1 MVNKFHAA
9 RINPILD
16 AIFSHYNQ
24 LFKMKQSAGKIDI
37 FSILY
42 GCWMPPTTRHIMWI
56 GGYHPSDVIEL
67 IMTHVELYGDQ
78 KNKMLQLKDTL
89 LKDETDNTRELE
101 SLQKHIS
108 TSLSGNAFVDKGDE
122 YVMTS
127 FATHMS
133 SADTVRQK
141 SLTEMQRI
149 LKETQQVASVFTM
162 NDYFKRFFTLNHLWE
177 SRQRNN

>member
-1 MVNKFHAA
+1 
-9 RINPILD
+9 
-16 AIFSHYNQ
+16 
-24 LFKMKQSAGKIDI
+24 
-37 FSILY
+37 
-42 GCWMPPTTRHIMWI
+42 MPPTARPIMWI
-56 GGYHPSDVIEL
+56 GGYRPSDVIEL

-122 YVMTS
+122 CAMTS

-133 SADTVRQK
+133 SVTGKFTIFIDLLEKADTVRQK

-177 SRQRNN
+177 SFKETISTAEYSNIYK